1 MPNLVNVFLFLYQ
14 LNAILFLTGILCI
27 TIKSTARK
35 FLIYA
40 LISSCRVGCH
50 KGSSPNLHFVLSKIC
65 IISWHANC
73 HKPI

>member
-1 MPNLVNVFLFLYQ
+1 MPNLVNVLLFLYQ

-40 LISSCRVGCH
+40 YMSALVTNILE
-50 KGSSPNLHFVLSKIC
+50 KLDPPNAGQEV
-65 IISWHANC
+65 
-73 HKPI
+73 